1 MITAVE
7 KGVTGRA
14 KAKAA
19 GTRWVENEKERA
31 SQKLEAATA
40 SVRRW
45 ERENAGSIA
54 VAFTTAAGTTTAPC
68 GMKDVSP

>member
-1 MITAVE
+1 LITAVE

-31 SQKLEAATA
+31 SQ
-40 SVRRW
+40 
-45 ERENAGSIA
+45 AGSSDRECKA
-54 VAFTTAAGTTTAPC
+54 LGEGKRRLDC
-68 GMKDVSP
+68 GGVHDGSGYHNGALRHEGR